1 MCTARC
7 RLQTQKDEISFLN
20 VIFGMLQRKT
30 AFFSGDKV
38 RAKTDVTAASAE
50 TSAPMFQAEENFD
63 TLISTLQFQ
72 KEEMMKQKKSGK
84 KPKEVAIA
92 FSVPHV
98 HRCRSCPLMAHDLR
112 L

>member
-38 RAKTDVTAASAE
+38 RSRQNRRHRGFGRDKRADVSGRREFRHAHQHIAVPE
-50 TSAPMFQAEENFD
+50 GRDDEAEEER
-63 TLISTLQFQ
+63 
-72 KEEMMKQKKSGK
+72 EEAEGGGDR
-84 KPKEVAIA
+84 A
-92 FSVPHV
+92 FSVQHV
-98 HRCRSCPLMAHDLR
+98 H
-112 L
+112 